1 MEISKFIDWDLIFE
15 KIRKL
20 VFSEYGKEHLEF
32 LINNQPNEIEYDYL
46 QEIFEIL
53 VSFGLPS
60 FQKIPDIRPIL
71 NKIENNLILEP
82 EEIFEIKNFLVIVEE
97 IKKIFQSTRYKLSFY
112 FSNLSNYSLLIS
124 EIDRIFDENGEI
136 KDNASPNLQSI
147 RKNIKNLYSETKR
160 KIDSFINNNS
170 NYLQDQIYTVR
181 NGRYVFLLKPN
192 ARSKFQGIVHGTSS
206 SGATL
211 YFEPQEFIKLNDE
224 IQILKSEEKIEINKI
239 LRNITM
245 KIFEKQNNIIKDIKL
260 VGHYDSLSARAK
272 FAKENNAIV
281 VKPQGRYL
289 KLVNARHPLIE
300 KDNVVPITID
310 LPEDKKGLIITGPNT
325 GGKTVTLKTIAL
337 FIFMSQKAFPI
348 LADTGTRIP
357 DLKLFVDIG
366 DAQNV
371 VENLSTFSSHII
383 RIIYALKNADENS
396 LVIIDELGSGTDPF
410 EGSALALS
418 IIEELI
424 EKNIKFIITTHL
436 TNVKLYAMEHQDILT
451 ASMEFDMETLKPTYK
466 VLLNIPGASHAFEI
480 SMKLGLSENI
490 IKRAETFMSKDHLKI
505 ENLIKDLNSKIS
517 ELERK
522 KENLEKLLKEYE
534 LLKENYEKKYNILK
548 VKKIEE
554 LDNEIKNLYKEIR
567 SAKKNLQLA
576 MHSVKIRSESLLKKR
591 LHELEKTQKNFE
603 KMEEVI
609 DTMKNP
615 IVDNKLEIGSYVKIK
630 EGTAI
635 GKIID
640 KRSDDKYLVDF
651 NGLKV
656 EIKKNKLVPANPP
669 QDVDSSSS
677 ISFPTSKILEKN
689 EIDLRGKTVEEA
701 LELLDK
707 FIDDLILSDYN
718 SAYIIH
724 GKGTGSLASNIW
736 NFLRKDT
743 RIKKYR
749 FGRPSEGGIGVTYI
763 EV

>member
-1 MEISKFIDWDLIFE
+1 MEITKFIDWDLIFE
-15 KIRKL
+15 KIHKL
-20 VFSEYGKEHLEF
+20 TFSIYGKEHLEY
-32 LINNQPNEIEYDYL
+32 LINNQPSENEYDYL
-46 QEIFEIL
+46 QETIEIL

-60 FQKIPDIRPIL
+60 FQKVEDIRPIL
-71 NKIENNLILEP
+71 DKIENNLILEP
-82 EEIFEIKNFLVIVEE
+82 EEIFEIKNFLLIIEE
-97 IKKIFQSTRYKLSFY
+97 IKKIFQSSRYKLSFY
-112 FSNLSNYSLLIS
+112 FSNLSNYSLLLS

-136 KDNASPNLQSI
+136 KDNASADLLNI
-147 RKNIKNLYSETKR
+147 RKRIKNLYSDIKK
-160 KIDSFINNNS
+160 KIDSFIANNS
-170 NYLQDQIYTVR
+170 NYLQDQIYTIR

-192 ARSKFQGIVHGTSS
+192 ARSKLQGIVHGTSS
-206 SGATL
+206 SGASL
-211 YFEPQEFIKLNDE
+211 FFEPQEFIKLNDD
-224 IQILKSEEKIEINKI
+224 IQILKSEENVEINRI
-239 LRNITM
+239 LRNVSL
-245 KIFEKQNNIIKDIKL
+245 KIFEKLNNIRKDIKL

-281 VKPQGRYL
+281 VKPEGKYL

-300 KDNVVPITID
+300 KDKVVPITID

-325 GGKTVTLKTIAL
+325 GGKTVTLKTVAL
-337 FIFMSQKAFPI
+337 FTFMSQKAFPI
-348 LADTGTRIP
+348 LADIGTRIP
-357 DLKLFVDIG
+357 NLKLFIDIG
-366 DAQNV
+366 DAQDV
-371 VENLSTFSSHII
+371 VENLSTFSSHIV
-383 RIIYALKNADENS
+383 RIVYALENADENS

-424 EKNIKFIITTHL
+424 ERNIKFIITTHL
-436 TNVKLYAMEHQDILT
+436 TNVKLYAMEREDILT

-480 SMKLGLSENI
+480 SKKLGLSEKI
-490 IKRAETFMSKDHLKI
+490 VKKAETFMSKDHLKI
-505 ENLIKDLNSKIS
+505 ENLIKDLNTKIS

-534 LLKENYEKKYNILK
+534 NLKESYEKKYNILK

-576 MHSVKIRSESLLKKR
+576 MHSLKTNSESLMKKR
-591 LHELEKTQKNFE
+591 LQDLESTHKNFE
-603 KMEEVI
+603 KIEEVI
-609 DTMKNP
+609 DSMKNP
-615 IVDNKLEIGSYVKIK
+615 VSNNTLEIGSFVRIK
-630 EGTAI
+630 DGTAI
-635 GKIID
+635 GKIVEERGD
-640 KRSDDKYLVDF
+640 NKYLVDF

-656 EIKKNKLVPANPP
+656 EIKKNKLVPTEPP
-669 QDVDSSSS
+669 KELEKTPLFSSSY
-677 ISFPTSKILEKN
+677 SKILEKN
-689 EIDLRGKTVEEA
+689 ELDLRGKTVEEA

-707 FIDDLILSDYN
+707 FIDDLVLSDFN
-718 SAYIIH
+718 SAFIIH

-736 NFLRKDT
+736 NFLRKDP
-743 RIKKYR
+743 RIKNYR